1 MRIALMKMAMLVRI
15 DMNEQWREQA
25 QGRSIS
31 VGVWS
36 HGCSIRIHRLGSY
49 GVVYNYS
56 FPENEGGYASLCI
69 LQIENLRWIIMQ
81 DSAESEFDSGVR
93 EWNFANSF

>member
-1 MRIALMKMAMLVRI
+1 MRIALMTMAMLVRI

-69 LQIENLRWIIMQ
+69 LQIENLRWCHYARL
-81 DSAESEFDSGVR
+81 S
-93 EWNFANSF
+93 